1 MALKI
6 SRLPFVVVLLSLL
19 AGCATPCCDATRTVT
34 VTTTTEEV
42 AEQSCGTSRCKS
54 SAAVTPATAA
64 APNADA
70 PQTVRLLATGYGA
83 SGAYSR
89 YTQGQ
94 RELMAIRAAQVDAY
108 RNLAEQVYGFRVWG
122 NTAVSAF
129 ATQNDSVRTYVD
141 AFIRG
146 ARVVNLTTLENGN
159 YEATV
164 ELVISSQFLDCVQR
178 QGRCTAPVPA
188 PAACFSAGCTAPGVT
203 YVGH

>member
-1 MALKI
+1 M
-6 SRLPFVVVLLSLL
+6 
-19 AGCATPCCDATRTVT
+19 T

-54 SAAVTPATAA
+54 SAAVTPAIAA
-64 APNADA
+64 TPNADA
-70 PQTVRLLATGYGA
+70 PAAQTVRLLATGYGA

-203 YVGH
+203 YVGN